1 MNLINYVEYK
11 HSYAHAIAPKL
22 RVLNVHANVGKKPVQ
37 YIRKIITNALRDSD
51 VHFTDKEQQFWD
63 TIHVIDDSQQLYYY
77 CKNCV
82 NKAKEVF
89 VYVDDNG
96 EFRQFA

>member
-1 MNLINYVEYK
+1 MTRVNYVDYP

-22 RVLNVHANVGKKPVQ
+22 RTLNYSANVKKMPVQ
-37 YIRKIITNALRDSD
+37 YIRTIIKRALKDSD

-77 CKNCV
+77 CRNCV
-82 NKAKEVF
+82 NKAKETF
-89 VYVDDNG
+89 VYVDDDGNLTR
-96 EFRQFA
+96 FI

>member
-1 MNLINYVEYK
+1 MTLINYVDYK

-22 RVLNVHANVGKKPVQ
+22 KTLNFHANVGNKPVQ
-37 YIRKIITNALRDSD
+37 YIRAIIKRAMKEND

-63 TIHVIDDSQQLYYY
+63 MIHVIDDSKELYFY

-82 NKAKEVF
+82 NKAKEIF
-89 VYVDDNG
+89 VYVDDEG

>member
-11 HSYAHAIAPKL
+11 HSYAHAIEPKL
-22 RVLNVHANVGKKPVQ
+22 KSLNYNANVKKMPAKYV
-37 YIRKIITNALRDSD
+37 RAIILKALRESD
-51 VHFTDKEQQFWD
+51 VHYTDKEQKFFD

-89 VYVDDNG
+89 VYVDDEG
-96 EFRQFA
+96 EFRRFA